1 MPAHVYVSP
10 DALISAAAQLDALA
24 RRLQSSLDAHAPAL
38 HLPPA
43 GSEEVSTLAAAA
55 FNSVADGF
63 LPAAATGIAELVAAA
78 ATLRG
83 HAAEYADL
91 DHSFGAALDAGAR
104 AER

>member
-1 MPAHVYVSP
+1 MPGHVYVSP
-10 DALISAAAQLDALA
+10 DALNSAAAQLEALA
-24 RRLQSSLDAHAPAL
+24 QRLRSALDANAAAL
-38 HLPPA
+38 HLAPA

-63 LPAAATGIAELVAAA
+63 LPAAATGIAELVTAA

-91 DHSFGAALDAGAR
+91 DRAFGAALDAGA
-104 AER
+104 